1 MLESR
6 KSQLIVT
13 IASNLVLQ
21 IITALCGFI
30 LPPLIVETFGSSV
43 NGMVSSITQ
52 FIAYLN
58 LVEAGIGGAAIAAL
72 YFPLSENN
80 HNTLN
85 GILSA
90 TRKFYNKSGIL
101 FSFLIILL
109 AFLYPVFIGT
119 QVDYYSAFLMV
130 LILGISS
137 TIEFFFIGKY
147 TVLLTA
153 DKKVYVISI
162 VQSVSVIANTIVA
175 VIAIKLGA
183 GILFVKFLSALVYL
197 SRFFILLFYV
207 HKKYKWL
214 NFNVEPDVNSVSQ
227 SKNVLIHQLTGL
239 VVFNSPIII
248 LTIFCSLKDVS
259 VYSVYAMVFNAISM
273 LLNAFSSGMQSF
285 FGESLVK
292 ENIEKSRKFFLRY
305 KIFYTL
311 AECWF
316 YSMSYMLIMPFMSI
330 YTKNMSDANYYQ
342 PVLGALFVIVGFLN
356 NFRWPEVQLINA
368 AGHFKKTQ
376 NRAIIELCINLFFS
390 IICTLSFGF
399 VGVLIGSLISYLY
412 RCTDMI
418 IYCSHKILKYNTFK
432 LIISTF
438 SLILLYGV
446 LIFILSLF
454 SLNCNNYIE
463 WIQIALLYGV
473 VFAMPIIICFLFVR
487 RKI

>member
-1 MLESR
+1 MESR
-6 KSQLIVT
+6 KSQLVATIV
-13 IASNLVLQ
+13 SNLVLQ
-21 IITALCGFI
+21 LITAVCGFV

-72 YFPLSENN
+72 YLPLCEND
-80 HNTLN
+80 HNALN

-90 TRKFYNKSGIL
+90 TKKFYNKSGIL
-101 FSFLIILL
+101 FSFLILCL
-109 AFLYPVFIGT
+109 AVLYPMFIGT
-119 QVDYYSAFLMV
+119 QVDKLSAFLMV
-130 LILGISS
+130 LILGISG
-137 TIEFFFIGKY
+137 TAEFFLIGKY
-147 TVLLTA
+147 RVLLTA

-162 VQSVSVIANTIVA
+162 IQSFSVIANTIVA

-183 GILFVKFLSALVYL
+183 GILFVKFLSGLVYL
-197 SRFFILLFYV
+197 SRYFVLLFYV
-207 HKKYKWL
+207 QKKYKWL
-214 NFNVEPDVNSVSQ
+214 DLNVEPNIEAVSQ
-227 SKNVLIHQLTGL
+227 SKNVLVHQFSGL
-239 VVFNSPIII
+239 IVFNSPIII

-259 VYSVYAMVFNAISM
+259 VYSVYAMVFNAVSM
-273 LLNAFSSGMQSF
+273 LLNAFSNGMQSF

-292 ENIEKSRKFFLRY
+292 DDIEKSRKFFIRY
-305 KIFYTL
+305 KIFFTV

-316 YSMSYMLIMPFMSI
+316 YSMTYMLIMPFMSI
-330 YTKNMSDANYYQ
+330 YTKNMSDANYMQ
-342 PVLGALFVIVGFLN
+342 PVLGVLFVIVGFLN

-390 IICTLSFGF
+390 ILCTLLFGF
-399 VGVLIGSLISYLY
+399 VGVLIGALASYFY

-418 IYCSHKILKYNTFK
+418 IYCSRKILKYNTFK

-438 SLILLYGV
+438 FLIILYGV
-446 LIFILSLF
+446 LIYLLSLF
-454 SLNCNNYIE
+454 SLNCNNYFD
-463 WIQIALLYGV
+463 WIKIALLFGV
-473 VFAMPIIICFLFVR
+473 VFALPIIICFLFVR